1 MELIFVLIVLTLI
14 ATPFIAIGAL
24 STANR
29 ALKEN
34 SELRKK
40 LNELLHERS
49 PQKQQ
54 NKELKEQTKQTTT
67 EKQST
72 AHVNLGAKRSP
83 SSRVHTRRSVHSHP
97 AALHPNVRILLCILR
112 GRLCEWPYPRLS
124 DHMEEVPPRLHQAAH
139 TIRLLHLHLSRSWW
153 RGYR

>member
-54 NKELKEQTKQTTT
+54 NKEVDWYKTKGPTRFARA
-67 EKQST
+67 KQKNRR
-72 AHVNLGAKRSP
+72 A
-83 SSRVHTRRSVHSHP
+83 SRAFIP
-97 AALHPNVRILLCILR
+97 LLF
-112 GRLCEWPYPRLS
+112 
-124 DHMEEVPPRLHQAAH
+124 Q
-139 TIRLLHLHLSRSWW
+139 
-153 RGYR
+153 